1 MASSYSTDLKFEL
14 QVTGENPGTW
24 GDKTNNNFNVV
35 QQAIAGYEEVNVAS
49 GDVTLVM
56 SNAAVSNARNM
67 SIKFTGTLAANR
79 TVNMPASIEKFFN
92 IIDGTDHAGYTLT
105 FKVTSQTGF
114 LLCEGNHYVCHSNGT
129 DIIKDQETRYWRVV
143 NAAETVQ
150 AGAQLLVDTS
160 GGART
165 ITLPASPAAGDEVTF
180 LDSENTFDTNNLTV
194 GRNSSNINGAASD
207 LVVANER
214 AAFTLVYSGDSTV
227 GWQFKN
233 RDQSLH
239 SGSDMLLDSAG
250 DIILDADGADIIFK
264 DAGTSFGKITNS
276 SSDLVISSQVSDKDI
291 KFMGIDDSS
300 IITALTL
307 DMSAA
312 GAATFNNDVTAFS
325 DNRFKEDITTIPDAL
340 DKVCKLRGVT
350 YNRIDIEKYDERH
363 MGVIA
368 QEVEKV
374 IPEVVKT
381 DKSKEKI
388 KSVAYG
394 NLVGVLIEAIKE
406 LKAEIEELKHD
417 HKE

>member
-1 MASSYSTDLKFEL
+1 MASSYSSDLKFEL

-35 QQAIAGYEEVNVAS
+35 QQAVAGYEEVNVAS

-129 DIIKDQETRYWRVV
+129 DIVKDQETRYWRVIA
-143 NAAETVQ
+143 AAETVQ
-150 AGAQLLVDTS
+150 AGAQILVDTS

-194 GRNSSNINGAASD
+194 GRNSSNINGAASN

-214 AAFTLVYSGDSTV
+214 AAFTLVYSGDATV

-250 DIILDADGADIIFK
+250 DIILDADGADIILK
-264 DAGTSFGKITNS
+264 DAGTEVGRFTNS
-276 SSDLVISSQVSDKDI
+276 STDFVIQSATSNKDMI
-291 KFMGIDDSS
+291 FKGNDDGSV
-300 IITALTL
+300 ITALTL

-325 DNRFKEDITTIPDAL
+325 DERLKSDIDTIDNAL
-340 DKVCKLRGVT
+340 DKVMNMRGVT
-350 YNRIDIEKYDERH
+350 FDRDGRRGT
-363 MGVIA
+363 GVIA
-368 QEVEKV
+368 QEMQKV
-374 IPEVVKT
+374 MPEVVH
-381 DKSKEKI
+381 DEGVYM
-388 KSVAYG
+388 SVAYG
-394 NLVGVLIEAIKE
+394 NLVGVLIEAVKE

-417 HKE
+417 NKK

>member
-1 MASSYSTDLKFEL
+1 MASSYSSDLKFEL

-35 QQAIAGYEEVNVAS
+35 QQAVAGYEEVNVAS

-129 DIIKDQETRYWRVV
+129 DIVKDQETRYWRVIA
-143 NAAETVQ
+143 AAETVQ
-150 AGAQLLVDTS
+150 AGAQILVDTS
-160 GGART
+160 SGAVT

-180 LDSENTFDTNNLTV
+180 LDSENTFDSNNLTV
-194 GRNSSNINGAASD
+194 ARNSSNINGAASN

-214 AAFTLVYSGDSTV
+214 AAFTLVYSGDATV

-239 SGSDMLLDSAG
+239 SGSDMLLDSGG
-250 DIILDADGADIIFK
+250 DIILDADGADVIFK
-264 DAGTSFGKITNS
+264 DAGTEVGRFTNS
-276 SSDLVISSQVSDKDI
+276 STDFVMQSATSDKDI
-291 KFMGIDDSS
+291 IFKGNDGGST
-300 IITALTL
+300 ITALTL

-325 DNRFKEDITTIPDAL
+325 DERLKDNIETIDSAL
-340 DKVCKLRGVT
+340 DKVTNMRGVT
-350 YNRIDIEKYDERH
+350 FDRDGRRGT
-363 MGVIA
+363 GVIA
-368 QEVEKV
+368 QEMQKV
-374 IPEVVKT
+374 MPEVVH
-381 DKSKEKI
+381 DEGEYM
-388 KSVAYG
+388 SVAYG
-394 NLVGVLIEAIKE
+394 NLVGVLIEAVKE

>member
-1 MASSYSTDLKFEL
+1 MASTFSSDLKLEL

-24 GDKTNNNFNVV
+24 GDKTNNNFNVI
-35 QQAIAGYEEVNVAS
+35 QQAVAGYEEVNVAS
-49 GDVTLVM
+49 GDVTLAM

-114 LLCEGNHYVCHSNGT
+114 LLCEGNHYICHSNGT
-129 DIIKDQETRYWRVV
+129 DIIKDQETRYWRVIA
-143 NAAETVQ
+143 AAETVQ
-150 AGAQLLVDTS
+150 AGAQILVDTS
-160 GGART
+160 GAART
-165 ITLPASPAAGDEVTF
+165 ITLPASPATGDEVTF
-180 LDSENTFDTNNLTV
+180 MDSENTFDTNNLTV
-194 GRNSSNINGAASD
+194 GRNSSNINGAGSD

-250 DIILDADGADIIFK
+250 DIILDADGADVIFK
-264 DAGTSFGKITNS
+264 DAGTEIGRFTNS
-276 SSDLVISSQVSDKDI
+276 STDFIMQSATSDKDI
-291 KFMGIDDSS
+291 IFKGNDGGSV
-300 IITALTL
+300 ITALTL

-325 DNRFKEDITTIPDAL
+325 DERLKSEIKTIDSAL
-340 DKVCKLRGVT
+340 DKVTNMRGVT
-350 YNRIDIEKYDERH
+350 FDRDGRRGT
-363 MGVIA
+363 GVIA
-368 QEVEKV
+368 QEMQKV
-374 IPEVVKT
+374 MPEVVH
-381 DKSKEKI
+381 DEGEYM
-388 KSVAYG
+388 SVAYG

-406 LKAEIEELKHD
+406 LEAKVEKLENGNT
-417 HKE
+417 

>member
-1 MASSYSTDLKFEL
+1 MASSYSSDLKIEL
-14 QVTGENPGTW
+14 QATGENPGTW

-35 QQAIAGYEEVNVAS
+35 QQAVAGYEEVNVAS

-67 SIKFTGTLAANR
+67 SIKFVGTLAANR
-79 TVNMPASIEKFFN
+79 IVNMPASIEKFFN
-92 IIDGTDHAGYTLT
+92 IIDGTDHAGFTLT

-129 DIIKDQETRYWRVV
+129 DIIKDQETRYWRVIA
-143 NAAETVQ
+143 AAETVQ
-150 AGAQLLVDTS
+150 AGAQILLDTS

-180 LDSENTFDTNNLTV
+180 LDAENTFDSNNLTV
-194 GRNSSNINGAASD
+194 GRNSSNINGLAAN

-214 AAFTLVYSGDSTV
+214 AAFTLVYSGDATV

-239 SGSDMLLDSAG
+239 SGSDMLLDSTG
-250 DIILDADGADIIFK
+250 DIILDADGADVIFK
-264 DAGTSFGKITNS
+264 DGGTEVGRFTNS
-276 SSDLVISSQVSDKDI
+276 STDFVMQSATSDKDI
-291 KFMGIDDSS
+291 IFKGSDGGST
-300 IITALTL
+300 ITALTL

-325 DNRFKEDITTIPDAL
+325 DERLKSDIKTIDSAL
-340 DKVCKLRGVT
+340 DKVTNMRGVT
-350 YNRIDIEKYDERH
+350 FDRDGRRGT
-363 MGVIA
+363 GVIA
-368 QEVEKV
+368 QEMQKV
-374 IPEVVKT
+374 MPEVVH
-381 DKSKEKI
+381 DEGVYM
-388 KSVAYG
+388 SVAYG
-394 NLVGVLIEAIKE
+394 NLVGVLIEAVKE

-417 HKE
+417 NKK

>member
-1 MASSYSTDLKFEL
+1 MASSYSSDLKIEL
-14 QVTGENPGTW
+14 QATGENPGTW

-35 QQAIAGYEEVNVAS
+35 QQAVAGYEEVNVAS

-67 SIKFTGTLAANR
+67 SIKFVGTLAANR
-79 TVNMPASIEKFFN
+79 IVNMPASIEKFFN
-92 IIDGTDHAGYTLT
+92 IIDGTDHAGFTLT

-129 DIIKDQETRYWRVV
+129 DIIKDQETRYWRVIA
-143 NAAETVQ
+143 AAETVQ
-150 AGAQLLVDTS
+150 AGAQILLDTS

-194 GRNSSNINGAASD
+194 GRNSSNINGLAAN

-214 AAFTLVYSGDSTV
+214 AAFTLVYSGDATV

-239 SGSDMLLDSAG
+239 SGSDMLLDSTG
-250 DIILDADGADIIFK
+250 DIILDADGADVIFK
-264 DAGTSFGKITNS
+264 DGGTEVGRFTNS
-276 SSDLVISSQVSDKDI
+276 STDFVMQSATSDKDI
-291 KFMGIDDSS
+291 IFKGNDGGST
-300 IITALTL
+300 ITALTL

-325 DNRFKEDITTIPDAL
+325 DERLKSDIKTIDNAL
-340 DKVCKLRGVT
+340 GKVMNMRGVT
-350 YNRIDIEKYDERH
+350 FDREGRQGT
-363 MGVIA
+363 GVIA
-368 QEVEKV
+368 QEMQKV
-374 IPEVVKT
+374 MPEVVH
-381 DKSKEKI
+381 DEGLYM
-388 KSVAYG
+388 SVAYG

-406 LKAEIEELKHD
+406 LEKKVEKLENGNT
-417 HKE
+417 

>member
-1 MASSYSTDLKFEL
+1 MASSYSSDLKFEL

-35 QQAIAGYEEVNVAS
+35 QQAVAGYEEVNVAS

-129 DIIKDQETRYWRVV
+129 DIVKDQETRYWRVIA
-143 NAAETVQ
+143 AAETVQ
-150 AGAQLLVDTS
+150 AGAQILVDTS

-194 GRNSSNINGAASD
+194 GRNSSNINGAASN

-214 AAFTLVYSGDSTV
+214 AAFTLVYSGDATV

-250 DIILDADGADIIFK
+250 DIILDADGADIILK
-264 DAGTSFGKITNS
+264 DAGTEVGRFTNS
-276 SSDLVISSQVSDKDI
+276 STDFVIQSATSNKDMI
-291 KFMGIDDSS
+291 FKGNDDGSV
-300 IITALTL
+300 ITALTL

-325 DNRFKEDITTIPDAL
+325 DERLKSDIDTIDNAL
-340 DKVCKLRGVT
+340 DKVMNMRGVT
-350 YNRIDIEKYDERH
+350 FDRDGRRGT
-363 MGVIA
+363 GVIA
-368 QEVEKV
+368 QEMQKV
-374 IPEVVKT
+374 MPEVVH
-381 DKSKEKI
+381 DEGEYM
-388 KSVAYG
+388 SVAYG
-394 NLVGVLIEAIKE
+394 NLVGVLIEAVKE

>member
-24 GDKTNNNFNVV
+24 GDKTNNNFNVI
-35 QQAIAGYEEVNVAS
+35 QQAVAGYEEVNVAS

-129 DIIKDQETRYWRVV
+129 DIVKDQETRYWRVIA
-143 NAAETVQ
+143 AAETVQ
-150 AGAQLLVDTS
+150 AGAQILVDTS

-180 LDSENTFDTNNLTV
+180 LDSENTFDSNNLTV
-194 GRNSSNINGAASD
+194 GRNSSNINGAASN

-214 AAFTLVYSGDSTV
+214 AAFTLVYSGDATV

-239 SGSDMLLDSAG
+239 SGSDMILDSAG
-250 DIILDADGADIIFK
+250 DIILDADGADVIFK
-264 DAGTSFGKITNS
+264 DAGTEVGRFTNS
-276 SSDLVISSQVSDKDI
+276 STDFVMQSATSDKDI
-291 KFMGIDDSS
+291 IFKGNDGGST
-300 IITALTL
+300 ITALTL

-325 DNRFKEDITTIPDAL
+325 DERLKSGIEAIDCAL
-340 DKVCKLRGVT
+340 DKVTNMRGVT
-350 YNRIDIEKYDERH
+350 FDRDGRRGT
-363 MGVIA
+363 GVIA
-368 QEVEKV
+368 QEMQKV
-374 IPEVVKT
+374 MPEVVH
-381 DKSKEKI
+381 DEGEYM
-388 KSVAYG
+388 SVAYG
-394 NLVGVLIEAIKE
+394 NLVGVLIEAVKE